1 MRYKIVIIII
11 AMLLLNGLNNSRE
24 INDLAIVSAI
34 GIDKAENGKY
44 KVSAIVLNPEKQG
57 SGSGTSS
64 SDEMT
69 LYENEDETIQTA
81 IRRMILESPKKLY
94 LAHMKLLLISESVA
108 KDSLLDVIDFFIRD
122 NEENNDF
129 YLVVAKGVEPREV
142 LQIKTPVEDIPSENI
157 VKSIEATARY
167 IGITTENELRDS
179 IESILEEGE
188 EVAIPSIILKKEEE
202 EEEKDS
208 SKENEKSSDEPQG
221 DSNSS
226 SDSGSESSEGS
237 DSKKTQNK
245 EKILVD
251 SMAYFKDNKL
261 AGYLDMTESMI
272 YTVLN
277 NKFVNGIIQVK
288 GNDNLVAEII
298 KSKTK
303 MTPKYENGKYIVD
316 ISLEAVCNVTEMGE
330 KINFE
335 KSESIHDYEKLLQ
348 EKLKADIQDYITK
361 CQKVYNTDIIGFGKL
376 YREKLNKEYKK
387 IENVFYTDIFS
398 NIETNIEVKVLFPND
413 GGINKKW

>member
-69 LYENEDETIQTA
+69 LYEAEDETIQTA
-81 IRRMILESPKKLY
+81 IRKMILESPKRLY

-108 KDSLLDVIDFFIRD
+108 QDSLVDVMDFFIRD
-122 NEENNDF
+122 NEGSNSF
-129 YLVVAKGVEPREV
+129 YLVVSKGVAPREV

-157 VKSIEATARY
+157 VKSIKATAKY
-167 IGITTENELRDS
+167 IGTTTENELRDS
-179 IESILEEGE
+179 IESMLEEGE
-188 EVAIPSIILKKEEE
+188 EVVIPSIIVKKEEE
-202 EEEKDS
+202 EETGDS
-208 SKENEKSSDEPQG
+208 KSGNSSDEPQDEG
-221 DSNSS
+221 SS
-226 SDSGSESSEGS
+226 KDTESGSSEDSGG
-237 DSKKTQNK
+237 KKAEEK

-251 SMAYFKDNKL
+251 SMAYFKDRKL

-272 YTVLN
+272 YSVLN
-277 NKFVNGIIQVK
+277 NKFINGIIQVK
-288 GNDNLVAEII
+288 GSDNLVAEII
-298 KSKTK
+298 KSKSQ

-316 ISLEAVCNVTEMGE
+316 ISLNVVCNVTEVGQN
-330 KINFE
+330 INFDN
-335 KSESIHDYEKLLQ
+335 SENIHDYERLVQ
-348 EKLKADIQDYITK
+348 EKLKTDIQNYITN
-361 CQKVYNTDIIGFGKL
+361 CQKVYNADIVGFGKL
-376 YREKLNKEYKK
+376 YRERLNKVYKQ
-387 IENVFYTDIFS
+387 IADVFYTDIFS
-398 NIETNIEVKVLFPND
+398 NIETNIEVKVRFPND